1 MTITG
6 GWRTLAI
13 LLYARVGLPFA
24 SPFCFLPSCYLHWE
38 AWEMVEMMRRLART
52 R

>member
-1 MTITG
+1 MV
-6 GWRTLAI
+6 I
-13 LLYARVGLPFA
+13 LSERSESKDLSLLLGTRAGLGA
-24 SPFCFLPSCYLHWE
+24 YLDWE